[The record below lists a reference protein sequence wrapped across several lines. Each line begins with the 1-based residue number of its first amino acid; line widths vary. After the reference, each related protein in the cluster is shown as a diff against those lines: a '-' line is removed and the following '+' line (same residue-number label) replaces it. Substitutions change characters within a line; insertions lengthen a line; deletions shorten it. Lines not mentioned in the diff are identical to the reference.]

1 MHCALTAMLFALS
14 IAAAHACSPALAG
27 GKLVESGRYSVGF
40 RTHPEKIAVG
50 KHFSV
55 ALTVCVGKHF
65 SVELMVCPKGGAKLA
80 EHLRVDAHMPDH
92 KHGMN
97 YKAEVSPVSEGRY
110 RANGL
115 MFHMPGRWEFIFDV
129 RAGGKTDRLT
139 QSVVLE

>member
-1 MHCALTAMLFALS
+1 MRCALVAMLFALS

-55 ALTVCVGKHF
+55 
-65 SVELMVCPKGGAKLA
+65 ELMVCPKGGAQLP

-110 RANGL
+110 RASGL

>member
-55 ALTVCVGKHF
+55 ELT
-65 SVELMVCPKGGAKLA
+65 VCPKGGAQLA

>member
-1 MHCALTAMLFALS
+1 MLFALS

-40 RTHPEKIAVG
+40 RTHPEKIA
-50 KHFSV
+50 
-55 ALTVCVGKHF
+55 VGKHF